1 MSQIIRTGLMIA
13 ALGWLL
19 QPALAQQ
26 PERTVSSYGNW
37 ELRCDRILANDT
49 FRESCEVVQTI
60 QVQGR
65 SEPLTRLAFGR
76 PEGSDSFL
84 IVLQLPV
91 GLWLPEGASLEFSE
105 DARYEATFRRCLP
118 NACLADLV
126 VEDEIIEAL
135 SDEADES
142 ARIVFAM
149 QEANPTRVPI
159 LPRGFAAAYDALQTK
174 LQSDD

>member
-1 MSQIIRTGLMIA
+1 MGLMIV

-19 QPALAQQ
+19 QPASAQQ

-37 ELRCDRILANDT
+37 ELRCDRVVENDQT
-49 FRESCEVVQTI
+49 RESCEVVQTI

-65 SEPLTRLAFGR
+65 SEPLTRLALGR
-76 PEGSDSFL
+76 PEGSDNFL
-84 IVLQLPV
+84 IVLQLPI
-91 GLWLPEGASLEFSE
+91 GLWLPVGASLEFSG
-105 DARYEATFRRCLP
+105 DAAFEATFRRCLP

-126 VEDEIIEAL
+126 VEDAIIEAL

-159 LPRGFAAAYDALQTK
+159 LPRGFAAAFDALQSK
-174 LQSDD
+174 LESDN